1 MSLLQEMR
9 GQCYKGKVG
18 TMATVVSWRGST
30 MATHKQ
36 EVPSKGRIGRIHW
49 QQPLRCWPAGW
60 QPKLK
65 GQVACSASTPLS
77 PCLSFLNFRLP
88 STGPPCPGSAT
99 FSNLSSPILASFS
112 PWSSVRSRD
121 RKLPALRYGPEGL
134 TGSKKKVPNAQE
146 RIVLGEGDRTKGHKL
161 SVPLPTSSLCH
172 CPFCASS
179 PPKHQGRG
187 NVLVITTNG
196 SCWHCHLGLRESS
209 QLYPEMVCTAQRQK
223 CSQGS

>member
-1 MSLLQEMR
+1 
-9 GQCYKGKVG
+9 
-18 TMATVVSWRGST
+18 MATVVSWRGST

-36 EVPSKGRIGRIHW
+36 EVPSKGRIHW
-49 QQPLRCWPAGW
+49 QQPLRCWPVGW
-60 QPKLK
+60 QPKLQ

-134 TGSKKKVPNAQE
+134 TGSKKGPQCP
-146 RIVLGEGDRTKGHKL
+146 GENYIG
-161 SVPLPTSSLCH
+161 
-172 CPFCASS
+172 
-179 PPKHQGRG
+179 GRG
-187 NVLVITTNG
+187 PGKGTQALCTSPHLFPLALPVL
-196 SCWHCHLGLRESS
+196 C
-209 QLYPEMVCTAQRQK
+209 K
-223 CSQGS
+223 